1 MLRILSVLVVL
12 FAAAAAAQAQQTL
25 YVSDE
30 LVITVRTGPSTK
42 NAIVKTI
49 HTGDAVQKL
58 GENDAGDYYRVRVL
72 SDGTEGW
79 ALSQYLSPKRAAKDR
94 LAEAQRQLSAAQDRV
109 KELQSKIS
117 DLSGRADSLQ
127 ATLDKTTTQNKTL
140 SQQLA
145 DIRSASAH
153 ALDLRN
159 QNQTLRRRVADLNQ
173 TVDTLTMQTK
183 ELASRSRQNWFVV
196 GAAVLFGGIVIGLVA
211 PTLRKRRSSGW

>member
-49 HTGDAVQKL
+49 RTGDAVQKL

-79 ALSQYLSPKRAAKDR
+79 ALSQYLTTNRAAKDR
-94 LAEAQRQLSAAQDRV
+94 LADAQRQLSAAQDRV
-109 KELQSKIS
+109 KDLQSKVS
-117 DLSGRADSLQ
+117 DLSGRVDSTQ
-127 ATLDKTTTQNKTL
+127 AALDKTTTQNKTL

>member
-1 MLRILSVLVVL
+1 MLRALSVLVVL
-12 FAAAAAAQAQQTL
+12 LVAGAAQAQTL

-49 HTGDAVQKL
+49 RTGDAVQKL

-79 ALSQYLSPKRAAKDR
+79 ALSQYLSPKRSAGDR
-94 LAEAQRQLSAAQDRV
+94 LADAQSQLTAAQGRV
-109 KELQSKIS
+109 KDLEAKVS
-117 DLSGRADSLQ
+117 DLSSRLDGTQTA
-127 ATLDKTTTQNKTL
+127 LDKATAQNKSL
-140 SQQLA
+140 SAQLA
-145 DIRSASAH
+145 DIRSASAN
-153 ALDLRN
+153 AIELRD
-159 QNQTLRRRVADLNQ
+159 QNETLRHRVADLNQ
-173 TVDTLTMQTK
+173 TVDDLTMQTK